1 LRAFI
6 GINNHI
12 MVKLV
17 LKVKHRTL
25 GEAGSTFEIPEENVS
40 AWIESGKAK
49 LYSEDKPKKEPKKKG
64 SKK

>member
-1 LRAFI
+1 
-6 GINNHI
+6 

>member
-1 LRAFI
+1 MA
-6 GINNHI
+6 
-12 MVKLV
+12 KLI

-25 GEAGSTFEIPEENVS
+25 GEAGTTFEVPEANVS

-49 LYSEDKPKKEPKKKG
+49 LYSEDKPKKESKKKG

>member
-1 LRAFI
+1 
-6 GINNHI
+6 

-49 LYSEDKPKKEPKKKG
+49 LLNLKNQIKNQKKKVRK
-64 SKK
+64 SNKIN